1 MVPHLRAGDQAK
13 YTDSIKNF
21 PTPQNISQV
30 RLWYS
35 LENQVAYCFCKIET
49 MAPFSQLLSPGN
61 VLVWDA
67 ELEQAFIASKAKI
80 VELIQEGVYSFDPQ
94 ACDLPLHRLQQ

>member
-1 MVPHLRAGDQAK
+1 MVW
-13 YTDSIKNF
+13 S
-21 PTPQNISQV
+21 
-30 RLWYS
+30 
-35 LENQVAYCFCKIET
+35 YCFCKIET
-49 MAPFSQLLSPGN
+49 MAPFSHLLSPGN

-94 ACDLPLHRLQQ
+94 AGDLPLHRLQQ